1 MVPQAQAITAPVSF
15 WPVIVQAYSTD
26 PVGVLF
32 SVAACLAAAALSALL
47 VAAIPALFVSFS
59 RCAALYLLGHYLSTA
74 ALSPSTSA
82 ANQLQTQLAHA
93 CIFMQALRR
102 SAHAM
107 EALLHVLR
115 EEIPDTAAAVRLS
128 GLEIADAVE
137 EVGALGSDLTEGIRA
152 SARMM
157 AGAEQGLRES
167 INFAGQAVTSYVVP
181 SVKEKIP
188 TTKGG

>member
-1 MVPQAQAITAPVSF
+1 
-15 WPVIVQAYSTD
+15 
-26 PVGVLF
+26 
-32 SVAACLAAAALSALL
+32 
-47 VAAIPALFVSFS
+47 
-59 RCAALYLLGHYLSTA
+59 
-74 ALSPSTSA
+74 
-82 ANQLQTQLAHA
+82 
-93 CIFMQALRR
+93 
-102 SAHAM
+102 M